1 MRRAVVLPG
10 LLLLALMGCGGSGS
24 SGLSARDLRTQATRL
39 CTIARKQTDR
49 IAAPSSPAGAAAF
62 LNQGLAVLQPELKA
76 LRQLH
81 PSGDLG
87 QVYKT
92 AITAFAQ
99 KVDAV
104 RTAATALAGNGD
116 PVTTMKSLEQQLAP
130 LEEEENGAWQA
141 LEIPAC
147 LNR

>member
-1 MRRAVVLPG
+1 MRRAVLLPG
-10 LLLLALMGCGGSGS
+10 LLLLALMGCGSASG
-24 SGLSARDLRTQATRL
+24 GLSARDLRTQATSL
-39 CTIARKQTDR
+39 CTIAREQTDR

-87 QVYKT
+87 EVYKT